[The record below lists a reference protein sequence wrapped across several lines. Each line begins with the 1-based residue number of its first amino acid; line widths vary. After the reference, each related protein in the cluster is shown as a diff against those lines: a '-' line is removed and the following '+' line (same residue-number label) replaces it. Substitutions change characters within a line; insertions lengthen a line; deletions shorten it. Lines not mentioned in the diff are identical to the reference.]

1 LEIDNSNNEIKK
13 KSMNNDNN
21 NNNNNNNNVIYIAPA
36 CRMTSEALK
45 SSDITMLTNSRV
57 GYKQD
62 RQHENLFMV
71 TCQNRE

>member
-13 KSMNNDNN
+13 KSMNND